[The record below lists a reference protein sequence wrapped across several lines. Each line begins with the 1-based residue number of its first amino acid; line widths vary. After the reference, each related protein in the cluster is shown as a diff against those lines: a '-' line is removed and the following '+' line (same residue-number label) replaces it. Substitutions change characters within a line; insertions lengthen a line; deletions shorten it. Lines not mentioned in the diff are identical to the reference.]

1 MPTTYE
7 ETETHARA
15 AERHPPVSTTIVD
28 LGADLLDML
37 ATIGRLFVKESR
49 DNVGKAV
56 EHAIHA
62 MFALGL
68 CLIGA
73 GLLLVAVQALLA
85 AALANVVSRE
95 AANILSPTITGI
107 ATAVGGW
114 LLYKYFRRK
123 ITAQKLTPERSMA
136 ALEDC
141 RVWLRRKTS
150 KGSA

>member
-1 MPTTYE
+1 MYAAARSPIQESSWRAPPWPASPSAACCAPRPPKEQARRTAKTSRAMPTTYE

-85 AALANVVSRE
+85 AALANVVSR
-95 AANILSPTITGI
+95 
-107 ATAVGGW
+107 
-114 LLYKYFRRK
+114 
-123 ITAQKLTPERSMA
+123 
-136 ALEDC
+136 
-141 RVWLRRKTS
+141 
-150 KGSA
+150 